1 MAELEEDTSANT
13 ARFRAF
19 TERRD
24 EETPSPWQMRAPASR
39 VILLAAAVIVVA
51 AVVAVVALS
60 LAG

>member
-1 MAELEEDTSANT
+1 MAELEEDPSAST

-19 TERRD
+19 AERRD

-39 VILLAAAVIVVA
+39 VMLFAAGVIVVA
-51 AVVAVVALS
+51 VLAGVVALS

>member
-1 MAELEEDTSANT
+1 MAESEEDTSAST

-24 EETPSPWQMRAPASR
+24 EEMPSPWQMRAPVSR
-39 VILLAAAVIVVA
+39 VILLAAAVIA
-51 AVVAVVALS
+51 VAVALVVIALS

>member
-1 MAELEEDTSANT
+1 MAELEEDPSANT

-19 TERRD
+19 AERAD

-39 VILLAAAVIVVA
+39 VMLFAAGVIVVA
-51 AVVAVVALS
+51 VIAGVVALS